1 MSNQKTRQIILAG
14 AENLGNQ
21 MLSYS
26 IERELGVQCV
36 IYGRSLHNFPEELDI
51 DFNILTSD
59 YYDALVLIDCMD
71 RDIDQAT
78 RDIMTN
84 PAMEGHYVAC
94 YNLSGYSEA
103 EAKALTRRVRG
114 FFYKDD
120 KMDIFLK
127 GVNAIFHGEIW
138 ISRQILLRYVMS
150 NGENTDAYAYADHQ
164 AVLTQREQQILALV
178 SVGVANEE
186 IGDKLHISVNTVKTH
201 MYNIFRKIQVTSR
214 LQAALWAAKNL

>member
-14 AENLGNQ
+14 AENVGNQ
-21 MLSYS
+21 MLIYS
-26 IERELGVQCV
+26 IERELGVPCV
-36 IYGRSLHNFPEELDI
+36 IYRRSLHNFPEELDL
-51 DFNILTSD
+51 DFNILTSED
-59 YYDALVLIDCMD
+59 YDVLVLIDCGD
-71 RDIDQAT
+71 RDVDDAT

-94 YNLSGYSEA
+94 YNISGYSEA

-127 GVNAIFHGEIW
+127 GIKAIFHGEIW

-150 NGENTDAYAYADHQ
+150 NGENGDSYTERQ
-164 AVLTQREQQILALV
+164 AELTQREQQILAVV

-186 IGDKLHISVNTVKTH
+186 IGEKLHISVNTVKTH
-201 MYNIFRKIQVTSR
+201 MYNIFKKIQVTNR

>member
-1 MSNQKTRQIILAG
+1 MSVSENKKRQIILIG
-14 AENLGNQ
+14 ADNLGNQ
-21 MLSYS
+21 MLVYS
-26 IERELGVQCV
+26 IERELGTPCV
-36 IYGRSLHNFPEELDI
+36 IYRRSLHSFPEELNL
-51 DFNILTSD
+51 DFGILTSD
-59 YYDALVLIDCMD
+59 SYDVLILIDCMD

-114 FFYKDD
+114 FFYMDD
-120 KMDIFLK
+120 KMEIFLK
-127 GVNAIFHGEIW
+127 GINAIFHGEVW
-138 ISRQILLRYVMS
+138 ISRQILLRYVMN
-150 NGENTDAYAYADHQ
+150 NGENGDTYTEHTAE
-164 AVLTQREQQILALV
+164 LTQREQQILALV

-201 MYNIFRKIQVTSR
+201 MYNIFKKIQVTNR

>member
-1 MSNQKTRQIILAG
+1 MSENKKKQIILMG
-14 AENLGNQ
+14 ADNLGNQ
-21 MLSYS
+21 MLVYS
-26 IERELGVQCV
+26 IERELGIPCV
-36 IYGRSLHNFPEELDI
+36 IYRRSLHSFPEELNL
-51 DFNILTSD
+51 DFGILTSD
-59 YYDALVLIDCMD
+59 NNDVLVLIDCID

-84 PAMEGHYVAC
+84 PAMEGHYMAC

-114 FFYKDD
+114 FFYMDD
-120 KMDIFLK
+120 KMEIFLK
-127 GVNAIFHGEIW
+127 GINAIFNGEVW
-138 ISRQILLRYVMS
+138 ISRQILLRYVMN
-150 NGENTDAYAYADHQ
+150 NGENGDIYTEHTAE
-164 AVLTQREQQILALV
+164 LTQREQQILALV

-201 MYNIFRKIQVTSR
+201 MYNIFKKIQVTNR

>member
-14 AENLGNQ
+14 ADNLGNQ
-21 MLSYS
+21 MLVYS
-26 IERELGVQCV
+26 IERELGVPCV
-36 IYGRSLHNFPEELDI
+36 IYGRPIHNFPEELDL

-59 YYDALVLIDCMD
+59 DYEVLVLIDCVD

-84 PAMEGHYVAC
+84 PAMEGPYVAC

-103 EAKALTRRVRG
+103 EAKALARRVRG

-120 KMDIFLK
+120 KMDIFMK
-127 GVNAIFHGEIW
+127 GINSIFHGEIW

-150 NGENTDAYAYADHQ
+150 NGENTESYADRQ
-164 AVLTQREQQILALV
+164 AELTQREQQILALV

-186 IGDKLHISVNTVKTH
+186 IGEKLHISVNTVKTH
-201 MYNIFRKIQVTSR
+201 MYNIFKKIQVTNR